1 MDLPGS
7 PLPRP
12 GPRRRAFRSGFA
24 APQFRT
30 NTSRPCPPSTSRSGP
45 SSPRGTSS
53 AARSPTMSSG
63 GAVRHPRHT
72 AVAVRGAAATLRPR
86 RPGPAALTSANSIN
100 IATPPADLLL
110 RARMGGAGATAAR
123 PLVFSVPWKLR
134 QPHGRPDRPARARNV
149 PRALRGRHQPTPSSG
164 VTRAG
169 GLPPH
174 FRRTISSATAATSG
188 DPAPLRP
195 LHRLLDRSDPRIRDL
210 WRNSRHRGI
219 APHVPWGCRP
229 GQLQRRAGAQGIVL
243 ATAYPA
249 KFAETVEPLIGQAL
263 PVPPGIAT

>member
-63 GAVRHPRHT
+63 GAVRHPGRQRHRRRGSRC
-72 AVAVRGAAATLRPR
+72 VRRLPTPRPR
-86 RPGPAALTSANSIN
+86 SLHRPGPERPAGTHISELDQYRPTS
-100 IATPPADLLL
+100 
-110 RARMGGAGATAAR
+110 RR
-123 PLVFSVPWKLR
+123 PSTTCT
-134 QPHGRPDRPARARNV
+134 HGRSWRTRRRDPHLHPRSVAQPGHRHRPA
-149 PRALRGRHQPTPSSG
+149 H
-164 VTRAG
+164 
-169 GLPPH
+169 
-174 FRRTISSATAATSG
+174 
-188 DPAPLRP
+188 
-195 LHRLLDRSDPRIRDL
+195 
-210 WRNSRHRGI
+210 
-219 APHVPWGCRP
+219 
-229 GQLQRRAGAQGIVL
+229 VL

-263 PVPPGIAT
+263 PVPPGIASVMDRPLRSIPIAPELKALREVPGAAHTPDARERNA